1 MRTPLDPRI
10 TRACHVLL
18 QHRIS
23 PQQAVILSACA
34 SDAPPTMTV
43 LSTLCCVTTAA
54 MTGSIDRMVRRGW
67 INREHS
73 TDDRR
78 SITLELTS
86 LGAAV
91 IAKLNNAISTL

>member
-1 MRTPLDPRI
+1 
-10 TRACHVLL
+10 
-18 QHRIS
+18 
-23 PQQAVILSACA
+23 
-34 SDAPPTMTV
+34 
-43 LSTLCCVTTAA
+43 
-54 MTGSIDRMVRRGW
+54 MTGSIDRLVRRGW

-78 SITLELTS
+78 SVTLELTS